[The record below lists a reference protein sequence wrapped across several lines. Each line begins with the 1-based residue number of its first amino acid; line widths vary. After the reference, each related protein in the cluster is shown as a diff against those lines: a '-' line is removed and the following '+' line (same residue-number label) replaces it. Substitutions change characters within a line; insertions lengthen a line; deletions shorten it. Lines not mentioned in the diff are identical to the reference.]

1 MKKFDTYYSKESC
14 EFKMEQVFDIIKNE
28 ESLCSDTALYR
39 ELMAKGQ
46 KAAADEVKK
55 STPQLAVSFN
65 MDGGKSK
72 TDCRECLYQLM
83 IDFDA
88 KAPDERLPEDELER
102 VKTIFRTSYHTR
114 LGYESISGLGY
125 HSIVGFRLPEGVDI
139 DMINDPKRGE
149 QIYKRVYRVIA
160 NIYSVWCK
168 HPVDM
173 GCDNINRLAGLSHDP
188 MAVYRPDA
196 MPFCLTREELG
207 IDADGNLVNMR
218 TQKKMFTKE
227 GKRMSIPM
235 GDKLEQ
241 AIKMVEQ
248 SGLSFG
254 PHSRH
259 DYVMRVCFILNRLGV
274 DEDSAALAVDE
285 KWGEEMKELP
295 SKILHSCYKTAENE
309 YGVWMQTKSKSSIAT
324 EVVAEFLK
332 NKTLKY
338 DVLTQKSLIRLENGI
353 WVEMNERRENDLYVE
368 CCSSSAVNIA
378 QNVFRAVLN
387 SSLVPEV
394 NPLKEYVMQQPAWT
408 PGMPDYITQ
417 VANQVHM
424 ATEHE
429 NELWQKCFKKWF
441 VAMVSSWM
449 NEDAVNHQVITLV
462 GKQGIYKSTWIRRL
476 LPPELKDYVS
486 DMPDIKRLDKDEQL
500 RAAEYG
506 LVNLDELDALTD
518 YELNK
523 LKSAVTAANVNVRA
537 SYGHHKERR
546 VRVASYAASGNKKEF
561 LTDHTGNR
569 RWLPFNVVSI
579 DSPYENPL
587 PYAGMYAQALYL
599 INDGF
604 NYWFDLK
611 EIDEIRGHVEEFM
624 VTSPEEQ
631 LVLVYFSPVEKDDP
645 NSEFLTVAEISSL
658 ITSYGM
664 LKKEIDPRRLG
675 AILKKLNFKQ
685 ARNGHNGNRG
695 YLVRKNSDIEIKMLR
710 SPSSVIA
717 DNADN
722 ADNRIEE

>member
-1 MKKFDTYYSKESC
+1 MKKFINYYSSDAC
-14 EFKMEQVFDIIKNE
+14 DVNMEQVFDMVKNE
-28 ESLCSDTALYR
+28 DSLHSDTIMFR
-39 ELMAKGQ
+39 ELAAKGQ

-55 STPQLAVSFN
+55 STPLVAVSFN
-65 MDGGKSK
+65 MVGGKTK
-72 TDCRECLYQLM
+72 ECCRECLYQVM

-88 KAPDERLPEDELER
+88 KAPDERLPEEELER
-102 VKTIFRTSYHTR
+102 VKTIFRTSYHTQ

-125 HSIVGFRLPEGVDI
+125 HSIVAFRLPEGIEI
-139 DMINDPKRGE
+139 DMINDPRRGE

-188 MAVYRPDA
+188 MVVYRPDA

-207 IDADGNLVNMR
+207 IDEEGNLINMR
-218 TQKKMFTKE
+218 TPKKIITKE
-227 GKRMSIPM
+227 GKRMSIPL
-235 GDKLEQ
+235 GNKLEQ
-241 AIKMVEQ
+241 AIKTVEQ

-254 PHSRH
+254 PHSHH

-274 DEDSAALAVDE
+274 DEDAAALAVDD
-285 KWGEEMKELP
+285 KWGDEMKELP
-295 SKILHSCYKTAENE
+295 SKILHSCYKTAECE
-309 YGVWMQTKSKSSIAT
+309 YGVWIQTKSKSSIAT
-324 EVVAEFLK
+324 EVVSDFLK
-332 NKTLKY
+332 SKTLKY
-338 DVLTQKSLIRLENGI
+338 DVLTQKTLIQQENGL
-353 WVEMNERRENDLYVE
+353 WAEMNERRENDLYVE
-368 CCSSSAVNIA
+368 CCSSSAVNIS

-394 NPLKEYVMQQPAWT
+394 NPLKEYVLQQPAWT
-408 PGMPDYITQ
+408 PGMTDYINQ

-424 ATEHE
+424 ETDKE
-429 NELWQKCFKKWF
+429 NKLWQKGFKKWF
-441 VAMVSSWM
+441 VAMVKSWL
-449 NEDAVNHQVITLV
+449 NDDVVNHQVIILV
-462 GKQGIYKSTWIRRL
+462 GKQGIYKSTWIRLL

-486 DMPDIKRLDKDEQL
+486 DMPDVKRLDKDEQL

-506 LVNLDELDALTD
+506 LINMDELDALSD

-523 LKSAVTAANVNVRA
+523 LKSVVTAMNVNVRA
-537 SYGHHKERR
+537 SYGRHKERR

-579 DSPYENPL
+579 DSPFDNPL
-587 PYAGMYAQALYL
+587 PYAGMYAQAVYL
-599 INDGF
+599 INNGF
-604 NYWFDLK
+604 NYWFDLN
-611 EIDEIRGHVEEFM
+611 EIEEIRGHVEEFM
-624 VTSPEEQ
+624 MPSPEEQ

-645 NSEFLTVAEISSL
+645 NAEFLTVAEISSL

-664 LKKEIDPRRLG
+664 LRKEVDPRRLG
-675 AILKKLNFKQ
+675 AIMKKLNFKQ

-695 YLVRKNSDIEIKMLR
+695 YLVRKNSDLEIKMLR
-710 SPSSVIA
+710 KPSSVIA